1 MLRSATHPFVV
12 ATLLGGI
19 VGATVAM
26 IGGVRLRS
34 EHLGPSGDP
43 AAQKVWALDLFGL
56 PTLTGLHSQAGAFA
70 WALLAFTVV
79 GIIVA
84 VLLTMLVRRRL
95 YGVR

>member
-34 EHLGPSGDP
+34 EHLDPSGDP
-43 AAQKVWALDLFGL
+43 VAQKVWALDLFGL
-56 PTLTGLHSQAGAFA
+56 PTLTDS
-70 WALLAFTVV
+70 T
-79 GIIVA
+79 
-84 VLLTMLVRRRL
+84 VRRARSPGRCWPSRWSAL
-95 YGVR
+95 SSPCC

>member
-1 MLRSATHPFVV
+1 
-12 ATLLGGI
+12 
-19 VGATVAM
+19 M
-26 IGGVRLRS
+26 IWGVRLRS
-34 EHLGPSGDP
+34 EHLPSGDP
-43 AAQKVWALDLFGL
+43 AAQKLWTLDLFGL

-84 VLLTMLVRRRL
+84 VLLTMFVRRRL

>member
-1 MLRSATHPFVV
+1 MLRSATHPFFV

-34 EHLGPSGDP
+34 EHLDPSGDL
-43 AAQKVWALDLFGL
+43 ASQKVWTLDLFGL
-56 PTLTGLHSQAGAFA
+56 PTLTGLNSQAGALA
-70 WALLAFTVV
+70 WALAAFTVV

-84 VLLTMLVRRRL
+84 VLLTMFVRQRL
-95 YGVR
+95 YGAR